1 MKDSQQT
8 ETPSRKNR
16 SLMTSLLGVT
26 IPMVTVIVVVLSAF
40 LFRLLRSNTFETTK
54 TSCSEHVLTCSMS
67 ISAWLYS
74 TVLQL
79 GVISDVCAGQQSN
92 DRECRD
98 MLRLLIR
105 RDSVENRY
113 GGYVNLKGE
122 VFGTD
127 SFPSFM
133 QHHKNDVDFVLRH
146 GSPFYVTS
154 TVQSETD
161 AKRDVV
167 YVFAP
172 HKSKGVICGA
182 FFVAI
187 DADMI
192 QRFFLVGLKGNG
204 LGEAVLYSNDG
215 DVEMTSDTIRKSQV
229 KPSEVNVGKTIA
241 GRINDEMLFGS
252 DTFEDEDGEKSLYV
266 WSKIQYTPWFVV
278 MNVKYEEMDAMRTQM
293 RNIYLLTGI
302 IVFLIVMV
310 YVYTITKIGIINPL
324 VKLKKV
330 VSEFA
335 AGRMYN
341 ATKLDRTV
349 NSEIGELYDGVADM
363 AQKLVK
369 TTDTIRSQADGIVAN
384 SHELNTT
391 AEHILE
397 SMGEQASAVQ
407 EISTTIEQMTS
418 SITETAGIAEGTR
431 NASVAIANDIG
442 NVAKASAQTLEST
455 RTVIDK
461 IKVINEIAK
470 RTDLLAINAAVE
482 AARAGDNGKG
492 FSTVA
497 TEIKQL
503 AERSKAAAALID
515 AASNRTL
522 HVTEQS
528 TSMIERIAP
537 RILDNAQKVAEI
549 AVACT
554 EQRNGTEQINRAIQ
568 QLAHISDENTMEA
581 RILATK
587 AESFVKY
594 ANELTSTMKFFKTS
608 DERAERLQ
616 YITELIEARADEL
629 ESLRKDLEEYD
640 RHRAEISK
648 ITTTTSTHLSD
659 EKDNA

>member
-1 MKDSQQT
+1 
-8 ETPSRKNR
+8 
-16 SLMTSLLGVT
+16 
-26 IPMVTVIVVVLSAF
+26 
-40 LFRLLRSNTFETTK
+40 
-54 TSCSEHVLTCSMS
+54 
-67 ISAWLYS
+67 
-74 TVLQL
+74 
-79 GVISDVCAGQQSN
+79 
-92 DRECRD
+92 
-98 MLRLLIR
+98 
-105 RDSVENRY
+105 
-113 GGYVNLKGE
+113 
-122 VFGTD
+122 
-127 SFPSFM
+127 
-133 QHHKNDVDFVLRH
+133 
-146 GSPFYVTS
+146 
-154 TVQSETD
+154 
-161 AKRDVV
+161 
-167 YVFAP
+167 
-172 HKSKGVICGA
+172 
-182 FFVAI
+182 
-187 DADMI
+187 
-192 QRFFLVGLKGNG
+192 
-204 LGEAVLYSNDG
+204 
-215 DVEMTSDTIRKSQV
+215 
-229 KPSEVNVGKTIA
+229 
-241 GRINDEMLFGS
+241 
-252 DTFEDEDGEKSLYV
+252 
-266 WSKIQYTPWFVV
+266 

-349 NSEIGELYDGVADM
+349 NSEIGELYDGVVDM

-492 FSTVA
+492 LSTVA